1 MLLGLK
7 PNPHSELPHCARG
20 RSSGTWM
27 VGELGPE
34 PGGGC
39 EVNQSKLLEKVK
51 PESISEGGEVLKCE
65 QIRR

>member
-1 MLLGLK
+1 
-7 PNPHSELPHCARG
+7 
-20 RSSGTWM
+20 M